1 MNFVIFDDNKS
12 ENFYPLTLNR
22 AIFDLRCG
30 VLKLRQRIENL
41 LDVEE
46 SYLIVADYLH
56 NFYEEKH
63 PDSKINM
70 LPSDEITLING
81 RVLTQN
87 QNYSLKEKISELRIG
102 ERLESNNQIV
112 AAKLKAEEM
121 TICSEMIE
129 KFIIEKTTLK
139 TDNDI
144 FLFEYIWQ
152 MIHENG
158 NLITK
163 DFNDIFYLEDNL
175 LQLEMGVTALNP
187 YNIWIGE
194 GASLKP
200 GVVLDATEGPIV
212 IDEGAIVMANS
223 VIIGPVYI
231 GKNTTIK
238 ALSKIYPN
246 TSIGPVCKIGGEVED
261 TIISGYSNKQHEGFL
276 GHSYLGEWINL
287 GADTNNS
294 DLKNNYKN
302 VSVYFYP
309 EKNKIDTNT
318 RFMGTII
325 GDHSKTAINTS
336 INTGT
341 VIGLGCN
348 IFGGSL
354 VSGFLPCFTWG
365 DNYNHHIYNWNKFI
379 ETASLVKLRRNLK
392 IENSEKEVLKHIY
405 QITNNK

>member
-1 MNFVIFDDNKS
+1 MESRMNFVIFDDNKS

-144 FLFEYIWQ
+144 LSRK
-152 MIHENG
+152 
-158 NLITK
+158 LI
-163 DFNDIFYLEDNL
+163 
-175 LQLEMGVTALNP
+175 
-187 YNIWIGE
+187 
-194 GASLKP
+194 
-200 GVVLDATEGPIV
+200 
-212 IDEGAIVMANS
+212 
-223 VIIGPVYI
+223 
-231 GKNTTIK
+231 
-238 ALSKIYPN
+238 
-246 TSIGPVCKIGGEVED
+246 
-261 TIISGYSNKQHEGFL
+261 
-276 GHSYLGEWINL
+276 
-287 GADTNNS
+287 
-294 DLKNNYKN
+294 
-302 VSVYFYP
+302 
-309 EKNKIDTNT
+309 
-318 RFMGTII
+318 R
-325 GDHSKTAINTS
+325 
-336 INTGT
+336 
-341 VIGLGCN
+341 IGL
-348 IFGGSL
+348 
-354 VSGFLPCFTWG
+354 
-365 DNYNHHIYNWNKFI
+365 
-379 ETASLVKLRRNLK
+379 
-392 IENSEKEVLKHIY
+392 
-405 QITNNK
+405 